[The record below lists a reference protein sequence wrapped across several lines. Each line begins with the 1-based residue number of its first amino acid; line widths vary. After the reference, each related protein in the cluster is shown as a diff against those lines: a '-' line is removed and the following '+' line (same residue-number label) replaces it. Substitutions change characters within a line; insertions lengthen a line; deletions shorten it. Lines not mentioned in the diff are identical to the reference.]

1 MVLFLPI
8 FERIANHKTMKTKID
23 IQKILKIT
31 KKTSKQ
37 NGSFDEALIGLGVKI
52 NSTKKSK

>member
-1 MVLFLPI
+1 
-8 FERIANHKTMKTKID
+8 MKTKID
-23 IQKILKIT
+23 IQKILKST